1 MPATVSPG
9 ENKGRRFLPQVP
21 KKLLMGQ
28 ADSAVVDS
36 LNDCRNVH
44 SY

>member
-9 ENKGRRFLPQVP
+9 ENKAAFFFPGTQ
-21 KKLLMGQ
+21 KLLMGQ